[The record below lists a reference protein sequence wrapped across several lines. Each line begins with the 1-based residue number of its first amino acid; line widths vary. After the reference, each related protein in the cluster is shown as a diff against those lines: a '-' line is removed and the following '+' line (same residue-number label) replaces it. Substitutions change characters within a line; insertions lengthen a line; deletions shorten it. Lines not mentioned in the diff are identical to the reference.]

1 MTQLI
6 WEADEEYTRNELHH
20 RWTTSRL
27 ADEFFLDLTK
37 TKREIKIIDGAGVTN
52 NSIHYKKYYRQAI
65 SKMYRI
71 PLTEQHPKSGKEAV
85 PFVINF
91 SDLSP
96 KVQSEFREYCK
107 QNNKTQITIFLKQ
120 VVIRLFQNLDFAYT
134 HMSVLRKLRVVLH

>member
-6 WEADEEYTRNELHH
+6 WDVDGEYTRNELHH

-65 SKMYRI
+65 SKMYKI
-71 PLTEQHPKSGKEAV
+71 PLTEQHPKSEKAAV
-85 PFVINF
+85 LFVINF
-91 SDLSP
+91 SDLSA
-96 KVQSEFREYCK
+96 KVQSEFIEYHRLYDKK
-107 QNNKTQITIFLKQ
+107 QVTLFLKQ
-120 VVIRLFQNLDFAYT
+120 V
-134 HMSVLRKLRVVLH
+134 